1 MKGVNDMRDNPIA
14 NYVRTT
20 RKRMKLTQ
28 KDLADYSGI
37 SLHFIQNL
45 EQGKESLQLDNVK
58 ELLDYFNAELIVRE
72 RK

>member
-45 EQGKESLQLDNVK
+45 EQGKESLQLDKVK
-58 ELLDYFNAELIVRE
+58 ELLDYFNAELVVRE